1 MADRIQLNPKSN
13 AQLSRRGLIIGGLQT
28 AFIAALA
35 VRMRKLQVEDASEYR
50 LLADEN
56 RINIR
61 LIAPSRGEIYDR
73 NGKVIA
79 RNEQSFRIT
88 IVKEDAGDIEQT
100 LYSLS
105 NLIKISQNDAKRVIE
120 EIERSAP
127 FLPVTVRDQLSFE
140 EIARIATNSPI
151 LPGVSVEQGLSRVY
165 PLIESYAHVVGY
177 VGPVSDNDLKDGNE
191 SNPLLKI
198 PRFQVGKVGIERQF
212 EDVLRGSAGVMKV
225 EVNALGRV
233 MRNLDRKEGKPGNNI
248 QLTVDTELQAYIQAR
263 LGSESA
269 SAVVM
274 NCKNGEILAIASSP
288 SYDPNKFVKGIS
300 YSDFNELRD
309 NEFRPLASKTVQD
322 AYPPGSTFK
331 IVTALAALEAN
342 IISPKDNFSCDG
354 KMEISNRFF
363 HCWKKGGH
371 GEMDLA
377 KSLIESCDV
386 YFYELALK
394 VGIERINEMA
404 TQLGLGIQ
412 HDVPMSAIT
421 KGLVPSREWK
431 LKNRE
436 QEWLVGDTVNAS
448 IGQGYVLSSPLQLA
462 VMAARLA
469 SGRNVKP
476 MLTKSINGQNVND
489 DKEFEDLKVG
499 KANLN
504 IIRKALFKASNDR
517 RGTGYGSRII
527 NNKYRMAGKTGTSQV
542 RNITDA
548 ERENGVTKNEDLPWK
563 RRDHALFINFAPY
576 DDPEIAV
583 SVVVEHGGAGSKSA
597 APIARD
603 ITLQALFKGT
613 PPLGV
618 YPAKDRTA
626 IFEQQKRLKE
636 ILQELEM
643 NRKNKA

>member
-35 VRMRKLQVEDASEYR
+35 VKMRKLQVEDASEYR

-105 NLIKISQNDAKRVIE
+105 NLTKISQNDAKRVIE

-127 FLPVTVRDQLSFE
+127 FLPVTVRDQLSFK
-140 EIARIATNSPI
+140 EIARIATNSPT
-151 LPGVSVEQGLSRVY
+151 LPGVSVEEGLSRVY
-165 PLIESYAHVVGY
+165 PLIETYAHVVGY

-212 EDVLRGSAGVMKV
+212 EGTLRGSAGIMKV

-233 MRNLDRKEGKPGNNI
+233 MRNLDRKEGKPGKNI

-300 YSDFNELRD
+300 YSDFDELRD
-309 NEFRPLASKTVQD
+309 NELRPLASKTVQD

-331 IVTALAALEAN
+331 IVTALAALKAN
-342 IISPKDNFSCDG
+342 IISPKENFSCDG
-354 KMEISNRFF
+354 KMEISNRLF

-371 GEMDLA
+371 GEMDLE
-377 KSLIESCDV
+377 KSLSESCDV

-394 VGIERINEMA
+394 VGIERISEMA
-404 TQLGLGIQ
+404 NELGLGIQ
-412 HDVPMSAIT
+412 HDIPMSAIT

-436 QEWLVGDTVNAS
+436 QDWLVGDTVNAS

-462 VMAARLA
+462 VMAARIA
-469 SGRNVKP
+469 SGKNVKP
-476 MLTKSINGQNVND
+476 SLTKSINGQNVHD
-489 DKEFEDLKVG
+489 GKKIEDLKVD
-499 KANLN
+499 KAHLK
-504 IIRKALFKASNDR
+504 IIWKALFQASNDR
-517 RGTGYGSRII
+517 RGTAYGSRVI

-548 ERENGVTKNEDLPWK
+548 ERENGVTKNEDLPWQK
-563 RRDHALFINFAPY
+563 RDHALFINFAPY

-626 IFEQQKRLKE
+626 IFEQQKKLRE
-636 ILQELEM
+636 ILKGLEM

>member
-13 AQLSRRGLIIGGLQT
+13 AKLSRRGLIIGGLQT
-28 AFIAALA
+28 AFIAGLA

-61 LIAPSRGEIYDR
+61 LIAPARGEIYDR

-105 NLIKISQNDAKRVIE
+105 NLIKISQNNAKRVIE

-127 FLPVTVRDQLSFE
+127 FLPVTVKDQLSFE
-140 EIARIATNSPI
+140 EIARIAANSPI

-177 VGPVSDNDLKDGNE
+177 VGPVSDTDLKDGNE

-300 YSDFNELRD
+300 YSDFNELRE
-309 NEFRPLASKTVQD
+309 NELRPLASKTVQD

-363 HCWKKGGH
+363 HCWKKDGH

-377 KSLIESCDV
+377 KSLSESCDV

-421 KGLVPSREWK
+421 KGLVPNREWK

-436 QEWLVGDTVNAS
+436 QDWLVGDTVNAS

-476 MLTKSINGQNVND
+476 ILTKSINGQNFHD
-489 DKEFEDLKVG
+489 DKEFEDLKVD
-499 KANLN
+499 KVNLN

-517 RGTGYGSRII
+517 RGTAYGSRII

-583 SVVVEHGGAGSKSA
+583 SVVVEHGGGGSKSA

-618 YPAKDRTA
+618 YPAKDRTT

-636 ILQELEM
+636 ILQKLEM

>member
-13 AQLSRRGLIIGGLQT
+13 AKLSRRGLIIGGLQT
-28 AFIAALA
+28 AFIAGLA

-61 LIAPSRGEIYDR
+61 LIAPARGEIYDR

-342 IISPKDNFSCDG
+342 IISRKDNFSCDG

-371 GEMDLA
+371 GEMNLA
-377 KSLIESCDV
+377 KSISESCDV

-404 TQLGLGIQ
+404 TKLGLGIQ

-476 MLTKSINGQNVND
+476 MLTKSINGQNVHD
-489 DKEFEDLKVG
+489 DKEFEDLKVS
-499 KANLN
+499 KTNLN

-517 RGTGYGSRII
+517 RGTAYGSRII

-618 YPAKDRTA
+618 YPAKDRTD
-626 IFEQQKRLKE
+626 IFEQQKRLRE

>member
-105 NLIKISQNDAKRVIE
+105 KLIKIAQNDAKRVFE
-120 EIERSAP
+120 EIDRSAP

-140 EIARIATNSPI
+140 EIARIATNSPT
-151 LPGVSVEQGLSRVY
+151 LPGVSVEEGLSRVY
-165 PLIESYAHVVGY
+165 PLNQTYAHVVGY

-212 EDVLRGSAGVMKV
+212 EGVLRGSAGVMKV

-233 MRNLDRKEGKPGNNI
+233 MRNLDRKEGKPGKNI

-300 YSDFNELRD
+300 YSDFDKLRD
-309 NEFRPLASKTVQD
+309 NELRPLASKTVQD

-331 IVTALAALEAN
+331 IVTALAALKAD
-342 IISPKDNFSCDG
+342 IIRPKDKFSCDG
-354 KMEISNRFF
+354 KMEISNRLF

-377 KSLIESCDV
+377 KSLSESCDV

-404 TQLGLGIQ
+404 IQLGLGIQ
-412 HDVPMSAIT
+412 HEIPMSAIT

-431 LKNRE
+431 KKNRE
-436 QEWLVGDTVNAS
+436 QDWLVGDTVNAS

-476 MLTKSINGQNVND
+476 LLTKSVNGQNVND
-489 DKEFEDLKVG
+489 GKKIEDLKID
-499 KANLN
+499 KAHLK
-504 IIRKALFKASNDR
+504 IIRKALFQASNDR
-517 RGTGYGSRII
+517 RGTAYGSRVI

-563 RRDHALFINFAPY
+563 KRDHALFINFAPY
-576 DDPEIAV
+576 NDPEIAV

-626 IFEQQKRLKE
+626 IFEQQKKLRE
-636 ILQELEM
+636 ILKGLDM

>member
-13 AQLSRRGLIIGGLQT
+13 AKLSRRGLIIGGLQT
-28 AFIAALA
+28 AFIAGLA

-61 LIAPSRGEIYDR
+61 LIAPARGEIYDR

-105 NLIKISQNDAKRVIE
+105 NLIKISQNDAKRVFE

-300 YSDFNELRD
+300 YSDFNELRE
-309 NEFRPLASKTVQD
+309 NELRPLASKTVQD

-363 HCWKKGGH
+363 HCWKKDGH

-436 QEWLVGDTVNAS
+436 QDWLVGDTVNAS

-476 MLTKSINGQNVND
+476 MLTKSINGQNVHD
-489 DKEFEDLKVG
+489 DKEFEDLKVD

-517 RGTGYGSRII
+517 RGTAYGSRII

-618 YPAKDRTA
+618 YPAKDRTD
-626 IFEQQKRLKE
+626 IFEQQKRLRE

>member
-13 AQLSRRGLIIGGLQT
+13 AKLSRRGFIIGGLQT
-28 AFIAALA
+28 AFIAGLA

-61 LIAPSRGEIYDR
+61 LIAPARGEIYDR

-105 NLIKISQNDAKRVIE
+105 NLIKITQNDAKRVFE
-120 EIERSAP
+120 EIDRSAP

-140 EIARIATNSPI
+140 EIARIATNSPT
-151 LPGVSVEQGLSRVY
+151 LPGVSVEEGLSRVY
-165 PLIESYAHVVGY
+165 PLTQTYAHVVGY
-177 VGPVSDNDLKDGNE
+177 VGPVSDNDLNDGNE

-212 EDVLRGSAGVMKV
+212 EGVLRGSAGVMKV

-377 KSLIESCDV
+377 KSLSESCDV

-404 TQLGLGIQ
+404 IQLGLGIQ
-412 HDVPMSAIT
+412 HEIPMSAIT

-436 QEWLVGDTVNAS
+436 QDWLVGDTVNAS

-476 MLTKSINGQNVND
+476 LLTKSINGQNVHD
-489 DKEFEDLKVG
+489 GKKIEDLKID
-499 KANLN
+499 KAHLK
-504 IIRKALFKASNDR
+504 IIRKALFQASNDR
-517 RGTGYGSRII
+517 RGTAYGSRVI

-563 RRDHALFINFAPY
+563 KRDHALFINFAPY

-626 IFEQQKRLKE
+626 IFEQQKRLRE

>member
-13 AQLSRRGLIIGGLQT
+13 AKLSRRGLIIGGLQT
-28 AFIAALA
+28 AFIAGLA

-61 LIAPSRGEIYDR
+61 LIAPARGEIYDR

-165 PLIESYAHVVGY
+165 PLIENYAHVVGY

-342 IISPKDNFSCDG
+342 IISPKDIFSCDG

-476 MLTKSINGQNVND
+476 ILTKSINGQNVHG
-489 DKEFEDLKVG
+489 DKEFEDLKIE
-499 KANLN
+499 KANLK

-517 RGTGYGSRII
+517 RGTAYGSRII

-548 ERENGVTKNEDLPWK
+548 ERENGVTKNEDLPWE

-618 YPAKDRTA
+618 YPAKDRTS

>member
-35 VRMRKLQVEDASEYR
+35 VRMRKLQVEDANEYR

-105 NLIKISQNDAKRVIE
+105 NLIKITQNDAKRVFE
-120 EIERSAP
+120 EIDRSAP

-140 EIARIATNSPI
+140 EIARIATNSPT
-151 LPGVSVEQGLSRVY
+151 LPGVSVEEGLSRVY
-165 PLIESYAHVVGY
+165 PLTQTYAHVVGY
-177 VGPVSDNDLKDGNE
+177 VGPVSDNDLNDANE

-212 EDVLRGSAGVMKV
+212 EGVLRGSAGVMKV

-300 YSDFNELRD
+300 YSDFDKLRD
-309 NEFRPLASKTVQD
+309 NELRPLASKTVQD

-331 IVTALAALEAN
+331 IVTALAALKAN

-354 KMEISNRFF
+354 KMEISNRLF

-377 KSLIESCDV
+377 KSLSESCDV

-404 TQLGLGIQ
+404 IQLGLGIQ
-412 HDVPMSAIT
+412 HEIPMSAIT

-436 QEWLVGDTVNAS
+436 QDWLVGDTVNAS

-476 MLTKSINGQNVND
+476 LLTKSINGQNVHD
-489 DKEFEDLKVG
+489 GKKIEDLKID
-499 KANLN
+499 KAHLK
-504 IIRKALFKASNDR
+504 IIRKALFQASNDR
-517 RGTGYGSRII
+517 RGTAYGSRVI

-563 RRDHALFINFAPY
+563 KRDHALFINFAPY

-626 IFEQQKRLKE
+626 IFEQQKKLRE
-636 ILQELEM
+636 ILKGLDM

>member
-13 AQLSRRGLIIGGLQT
+13 AKLSRRGLIIGGLQT
-28 AFIAALA
+28 AFIAGLA

-61 LIAPSRGEIYDR
+61 LIAPARGEIYDR

-140 EIARIATNSPI
+140 EIARIATNSPT
-151 LPGVSVEQGLSRVY
+151 LPGVSVEEGLSRVY
-165 PLIESYAHVVGY
+165 PLTQTYAHVVGY
-177 VGPVSDNDLKDGNE
+177 VGPVSDNDLNDGNE

-212 EDVLRGSAGVMKV
+212 EGVLRGSAGVMKV

-377 KSLIESCDV
+377 KSLSESCDV

-436 QEWLVGDTVNAS
+436 QDWLVGDTVNAS

-476 MLTKSINGQNVND
+476 MLTKSINGQNVHD
-489 DKEFEDLKVG
+489 DKEFEDLKVD

-517 RGTGYGSRII
+517 RGTAYGSRII

-626 IFEQQKRLKE
+626 IFEQQKKLRE
-636 ILQELEM
+636 ILKGLDM

>member
-13 AQLSRRGLIIGGLQT
+13 AKLSRRGLIIGGLQT
-28 AFIAALA
+28 ALIASLA
-35 VRMRKLQVEDASEYR
+35 IRMRKLQVEDASEYR

-61 LIAPSRGEIYDR
+61 LIAPARGEIYDR

-165 PLIESYAHVVGY
+165 PLIENYAHVVGY

-331 IVTALAALEAN
+331 VVTALAALEAN
-342 IISPKDNFSCDG
+342 IISPKDNFSCGG

-476 MLTKSINGQNVND
+476 MLTKSINGQNVHD
-489 DKEFEDLKVG
+489 DKEFEDLKVS
-499 KANLN
+499 KTNLN

-517 RGTGYGSRII
+517 RGTAYGSRII

-626 IFEQQKRLKE
+626 IFEQQKKLRE
-636 ILQELEM
+636 ILQQLEM

>member
-1 MADRIQLNPKSN
+1 MADRIKLNQKSYTK
-13 AQLSRRGLIIGGLQT
+13 LSRRGLILGGLQST
-28 AFIAALA
+28 FIAGLA
-35 VRMRKLQVEDASEYR
+35 FRMRKLQVEDASEYR

-88 IVKEDAGDIEQT
+88 IVKEDADDIEQT
-100 LYSLS
+100 LFTLS
-105 NLIKISQNDAKRVIE
+105 NLIEISQNDAKRVIDE
-120 EIERSAP
+120 VERSAP
-127 FLPVTVRDQLSFE
+127 FLPVTVKDQLSFD
-140 EIARIATNSPI
+140 EIARIAANTPN
-151 LPGVSVEQGLSRVY
+151 LTGVSVEQGLSRVY
-165 PLIESYAHVVGY
+165 PSFESYAHVVGY
-177 VGPVSDNDLKDGNE
+177 VGPVSNNDLKGGNE

-198 PRFQVGKVGIERQF
+198 PRFQVGKVGIENHY

-248 QLTVDTELQAYIQAR
+248 QLTVDTDLQSYTQAR

-300 YSDFNELRD
+300 YSDFNNLRD
-309 NEFRPLASKTVQD
+309 NELRPLASKTVQD

-331 IVTALAALEAN
+331 IVTALAALEAK
-342 IISPKDNFSCDG
+342 IIRPKDSFSCTG
-354 KMEISNRFF
+354 KMEVSNRFF

-371 GEMDLA
+371 GEMNLE
-377 KSLIESCDV
+377 KSLSESCDV

-394 VGIERINEMA
+394 VGIERINKMA
-404 TQLGLGIQ
+404 IKLGFGTK
-412 HDVPMSAIT
+412 HDIPMSAIT
-421 KGLVPSREWK
+421 TGLVPNKEWK
-431 LKNRE
+431 LNNRD
-436 QEWLVGDTVNAS
+436 QEWLIGDTVNAS

-469 SGRNVKP
+469 NGKNVKP
-476 MLTKSINGQNVND
+476 ILTKSINGQNIHDLGNI
-489 DKEFEDLKVG
+489 EDL
-499 KANLN
+499 N
-504 IIRKALFKASNDR
+504 IEKSHLEIVRKALFKASNDR
-517 RGTGYGSRII
+517 RGTAYGSRVI
-527 NNKYRMAGKTGTSQV
+527 NDEYRIAGKTGTSQV

-563 RRDHALFINFAPY
+563 RRDHGLFVNFAPY
-576 DDPEIAV
+576 DNPEIAV
-583 SVVVEHGGAGSKSA
+583 AVVVEHGGAGSKSA

-603 ITLQALFKGT
+603 ITLQALFKGK
-613 PPLGV
+613 PPLEV
-618 YPAKDRTA
+618 YPAKDRA
-626 IFEQQKRLKE
+626 EVLEQQNKLGEVLKE
-636 ILQELEM
+636 LEIF
-643 NRKNKA
+643 RRNKV

>member
-13 AQLSRRGLIIGGLQT
+13 AKLSRRGLIIGGLQT
-28 AFIAALA
+28 AFIAGLA

-61 LIAPSRGEIYDR
+61 LIAPARGEIYDR

-363 HCWKKGGH
+363 HCWKKDGH

-476 MLTKSINGQNVND
+476 MLTKSINGQNVHD
-489 DKEFEDLKVG
+489 DKEFEDLKVD

-517 RGTGYGSRII
+517 RGTAYGSRII

-618 YPAKDRTA
+618 YPAKDRTD
-626 IFEQQKRLKE
+626 IFEQQKRLRE

>member
-13 AQLSRRGLIIGGLQT
+13 AKLSRRGLVIGGLQI
-28 AFIAALA
+28 AFIAGLA
-35 VRMRKLQVEDASEYR
+35 IRMRKLQVEDASEYR

-61 LIAPSRGEIYDR
+61 LIAPARGEIYDR

-140 EIARIATNSPI
+140 EIARIAANSPI

-177 VGPVSDNDLKDGNE
+177 VGPVSDTDLKDGNE

-300 YSDFNELRD
+300 YSDFNELRE
-309 NEFRPLASKTVQD
+309 NELRPLASKTVQD

-363 HCWKKGGH
+363 HCWKKDGH

-377 KSLIESCDV
+377 KSLSESCDV

-421 KGLVPSREWK
+421 KGLVPNREWK

-436 QEWLVGDTVNAS
+436 QDWLVGDTVNAS

-476 MLTKSINGQNVND
+476 MLTKSINGQNVHD
-489 DKEFEDLKVG
+489 DKEFEDLKVD

-517 RGTGYGSRII
+517 RGTAYGSRII

-618 YPAKDRTA
+618 YPAKDRTT

-636 ILQELEM
+636 ILQKLEM

>member
-13 AQLSRRGLIIGGLQT
+13 AKLSRRGLIIGGLQT
-28 AFIAALA
+28 AFIAGLA

-61 LIAPSRGEIYDR
+61 LIAPARGEIYDR

-127 FLPVTVRDQLSFE
+127 FLPVTVKDQLSFE
-140 EIARIATNSPI
+140 EIARIAANSPI

-300 YSDFNELRD
+300 YSDFNELRE
-309 NEFRPLASKTVQD
+309 NELRPLASKTVQD

-363 HCWKKGGH
+363 HCWKKDGH

-421 KGLVPSREWK
+421 KGLVPNREWK

-436 QEWLVGDTVNAS
+436 QDWLVGDTVNAS

-476 MLTKSINGQNVND
+476 ILTKSINGQNFHD
-489 DKEFEDLKVG
+489 DKEFEDLKVD
-499 KANLN
+499 KVNLN

-517 RGTGYGSRII
+517 RGTAYGSRII

-583 SVVVEHGGAGSKSA
+583 SVVVEHGGGGSKSA

-618 YPAKDRTA
+618 YPAKDRTT
-626 IFEQQKRLKE
+626 IFEQQKKLKE
-636 ILQELEM
+636 ILQKLEM

>member
-35 VRMRKLQVEDASEYR
+35 VKMRKLQVEDASEYR

-105 NLIKISQNDAKRVIE
+105 NLTKISQNDAKRVIE

-127 FLPVTVRDQLSFE
+127 FLPVTVRDQLSFK
-140 EIARIATNSPI
+140 EIARIATNSPT
-151 LPGVSVEQGLSRVY
+151 LPGVSVEEGLSRVY
-165 PLIESYAHVVGY
+165 PLIETYAHVVGY

-212 EDVLRGSAGVMKV
+212 EGTLRGSAGIMKV

-233 MRNLDRKEGKPGNNI
+233 MRNLDRKEGKPGKNI

-300 YSDFNELRD
+300 YSDFDELRD
-309 NEFRPLASKTVQD
+309 NELRPLASKTVQD

-331 IVTALAALEAN
+331 IVTALAALKAN
-342 IISPKDNFSCDG
+342 IISPKENFSCDG

-371 GEMDLA
+371 GEMDLE
-377 KSLIESCDV
+377 KSLSESCDV

-394 VGIERINEMA
+394 VGIERISEMA
-404 TQLGLGIQ
+404 NELGLGIQ
-412 HDVPMSAIT
+412 HDIPMSAIT

-431 LKNRE
+431 LKNRK
-436 QEWLVGDTVNAS
+436 QDWLVGDTVNAS

-462 VMAARLA
+462 VMAARIA
-469 SGRNVKP
+469 SGKNVKP
-476 MLTKSINGQNVND
+476 SLTKSINGQNVHD
-489 DKEFEDLKVG
+489 GKKIEDLKVD
-499 KANLN
+499 KAHLK
-504 IIRKALFKASNDR
+504 IIWKALFQASNDR
-517 RGTGYGSRII
+517 RGTAYGSRVI

-548 ERENGVTKNEDLPWK
+548 ERENGVTKNEDLPWQK
-563 RRDHALFINFAPY
+563 RDHALFINFAPY

-626 IFEQQKRLKE
+626 IFEQQKKLRE
-636 ILQELEM
+636 ILKGLEM

>member
-1 MADRIQLNPKSN
+1 MADRIKLNQKSYTK
-13 AQLSRRGLIIGGLQT
+13 LSRRGLILGGLQFT
-28 AFIAALA
+28 FIAGLA
-35 VRMRKLQVEDASEYR
+35 FRMRKLQVEDASEYR

-88 IVKEDAGDIEQT
+88 IVKEDADDIEQT
-100 LYSLS
+100 LFTLS
-105 NLIKISQNDAKRVIE
+105 NLIEISQNDVKRVIDE
-120 EIERSAP
+120 VERSAP
-127 FLPVTVRDQLSFE
+127 FLPVTVKDQLSFI
-140 EIARIATNSPI
+140 EIARIAANTPN
-151 LPGVSVEQGLSRVY
+151 LTGVSVEQGLSRVY
-165 PLIESYAHVVGY
+165 PSFESYAHVVGY
-177 VGPVSDNDLKDGNE
+177 VGPVSNNDLKRGNE

-198 PRFQVGKVGIERQF
+198 PRFQVGKVGIENHY

-248 QLTVDTELQAYIQAR
+248 QLTVDTDLQSYIQAR

-300 YSDFNELRD
+300 YSDFNNLRD
-309 NEFRPLASKTVQD
+309 NELRPLASKTVQD

-331 IVTALAALEAN
+331 IVTALAALEAK
-342 IISPKDNFSCDG
+342 IIRPKDSFSCTG
-354 KMEISNRFF
+354 KMEVSNRFF

-371 GEMDLA
+371 GEMNLE
-377 KSLIESCDV
+377 KSLSESCDV

-394 VGIERINEMA
+394 VGIERINKMA
-404 TQLGLGIQ
+404 IKLGFGTK
-412 HDVPMSAIT
+412 HDIPMSAIT
-421 KGLVPSREWK
+421 TGLVPNKEWK
-431 LKNRE
+431 LNNRD
-436 QEWLVGDTVNAS
+436 QEWLIGDTVNAS

-469 SGRNVKP
+469 NGKNVKP
-476 MLTKSINGQNVND
+476 ILTKSINGQNIHDLGNI
-489 DKEFEDLKVG
+489 EDL
-499 KANLN
+499 N
-504 IIRKALFKASNDR
+504 IEKSHLEIVRKALFKASNDR
-517 RGTGYGSRII
+517 RGTAYGSRVI
-527 NNKYRMAGKTGTSQV
+527 NDAYRIAGKTGTSQV

-563 RRDHALFINFAPY
+563 RRDHGLFVNFAPY
-576 DDPEIAV
+576 DNPEIAV
-583 SVVVEHGGAGSKSA
+583 AVVVEHGGAGSKSA

-603 ITLQALFKGT
+603 ITLQALFKGK
-613 PPLGV
+613 PPLEV
-618 YPAKDRTA
+618 YPAKDRA
-626 IFEQQKRLKE
+626 EVLEQQNKLGEVLKE
-636 ILQELEM
+636 LEIF
-643 NRKNKA
+643 RRNKV

>member
-105 NLIKISQNDAKRVIE
+105 NLIKISQNDAKRVFE
-120 EIERSAP
+120 EIDRSAP

-476 MLTKSINGQNVND
+476 MLTKSINGQNVHD
-489 DKEFEDLKVG
+489 DKEFEDLKVD

-517 RGTGYGSRII
+517 RGTAYGSRII

-626 IFEQQKRLKE
+626 IFEQQKKLRE
-636 ILQELEM
+636 ILKGLDM

>member
-13 AQLSRRGLIIGGLQT
+13 AKLSRRGLIIGGLQT
-28 AFIAALA
+28 AFIAGLA

-61 LIAPSRGEIYDR
+61 LIAPARGEIYDR

-233 MRNLDRKEGKPGNNI
+233 MRNLDRKEGKPGKNI

-300 YSDFNELRD
+300 YSDFDKLRD
-309 NEFRPLASKTVQD
+309 NELRPLASKTVQD

-331 IVTALAALEAN
+331 IVTALAALKAN

-517 RGTGYGSRII
+517 RGTAYGSRII

-626 IFEQQKRLKE
+626 IFEQQKKLRE
-636 ILQELEM
+636 ILKGLDV

>member
-13 AQLSRRGLIIGGLQT
+13 AKLSRRGLIIGGLQT
-28 AFIAALA
+28 AFIAGLA

-61 LIAPSRGEIYDR
+61 LIAPARGEIYDR

-88 IVKEDAGDIEQT
+88 IVKEDAGDIERT

-105 NLIKISQNDAKRVIE
+105 NLIKISQNDAKRVFE

-165 PLIESYAHVVGY
+165 PLIGSYAHVVGY

-300 YSDFNELRD
+300 YSDFNELRE
-309 NEFRPLASKTVQD
+309 NELRPLASKTVQD

-363 HCWKKGGH
+363 HCWKKDGH

-462 VMAARLA
+462 VMVARLA

-476 MLTKSINGQNVND
+476 MLTKSINGQNVHD
-489 DKEFEDLKVG
+489 DKEFEDLKVD

-517 RGTGYGSRII
+517 RGTAYGSRII

-626 IFEQQKRLKE
+626 IFEQQKRLRE

>member
-1 MADRIQLNPKSN
+1 
-13 AQLSRRGLIIGGLQT
+13 
-28 AFIAALA
+28 
-35 VRMRKLQVEDASEYR
+35 
-50 LLADEN
+50 
-56 RINIR
+56 
-61 LIAPSRGEIYDR
+61 
-73 NGKVIA
+73 
-79 RNEQSFRIT
+79 
-88 IVKEDAGDIEQT
+88 
-100 LYSLS
+100 
-105 NLIKISQNDAKRVIE
+105 
-120 EIERSAP
+120 
-127 FLPVTVRDQLSFE
+127 
-140 EIARIATNSPI
+140 
-151 LPGVSVEQGLSRVY
+151 
-165 PLIESYAHVVGY
+165 
-177 VGPVSDNDLKDGNE
+177 
-191 SNPLLKI
+191 
-198 PRFQVGKVGIERQF
+198 
-212 EDVLRGSAGVMKV
+212 MKV

-354 KMEISNRFF
+354 KMEVSNRFF

-476 MLTKSINGQNVND
+476 MLTKSINGQNVHD
-489 DKEFEDLKVG
+489 DKEFEDLKVS

-517 RGTGYGSRII
+517 RGTAYGSRII

-626 IFEQQKRLKE
+626 IFEQQKRLRE

>member
-13 AQLSRRGLIIGGLQT
+13 AKLSRRGLIIGGLQT
-28 AFIAALA
+28 AFIAGLA

-61 LIAPSRGEIYDR
+61 LIAPARGEIYDR

-404 TQLGLGIQ
+404 TKLGLGIQ

-476 MLTKSINGQNVND
+476 MLTKSINGQNVHD

-517 RGTGYGSRII
+517 RGTAYASRII

-626 IFEQQKRLKE
+626 IFEQQKRLRE

>member
-1 MADRIQLNPKSN
+1 MADRIQLNQKSHVK
-13 AQLSRRGLIIGGLQT
+13 LSRRGLILGALQT
-28 AFIAALA
+28 AFIAGLA
-35 VRMRKLQVEDASEYR
+35 FRMRKLQVEDANEYR

-61 LIAPSRGEIYDR
+61 LIAPSRGEVYDR
-73 NGKVIA
+73 NGKIIA

-88 IVKEDAGDIEQT
+88 IVKEDAGNIEQT

-105 NLIKISQNDAKRVIE
+105 NLIKISQRDATRVIE

-140 EIARIATNSPI
+140 EIARIAANTPN

-165 PLIESYAHVVGY
+165 PSLESYAHVVGY
-177 VGPVSDNDLKDGNE
+177 VGPVSDSDLKRSNE
-191 SNPLLKI
+191 NNPLLKI
-198 PRFQVGKVGIERQF
+198 PRFQVGKVGIEKHY
-212 EDVLRGSAGVMKV
+212 EDVLRGIAGVMKV

-248 QLTVDTELQAYIQAR
+248 QLTVDTELQSYIQAR

-309 NEFRPLASKTVQD
+309 NKFRPLASKTVQD

-331 IVTALAALEAN
+331 IITALAALEAKL
-342 IISPKDNFSCDG
+342 IEPKDSFSCDG
-354 KMEISNRFF
+354 KIEVSNRFF
-363 HCWKKGGH
+363 HCWKKDGH
-371 GEMDLA
+371 GKMDLA
-377 KSLIESCDV
+377 KSLSESCDV

-394 VGIERINEMA
+394 VGIERINKMA
-404 TQLGLGIQ
+404 KKLGLGIK
-412 HDVPMSAIT
+412 HDIPMSAIT
-421 KGLVPSREWK
+421 KGLVPSRDWK

-436 QEWLVGDTVNAS
+436 QEWLIGDTVNAS

-469 SGRNVKP
+469 SGKNVKP
-476 MLTKSINGQNVND
+476 ILTKSINGQNIHNL
-489 DKEFEDLKVG
+489 KNIEDLDVDKSYL
-499 KANLN
+499 K
-504 IIRKALFKASNDR
+504 IIRKALFQASNDR
-517 RGTGYGSRII
+517 RGTAYGSRII
-527 NNKYRMAGKTGTSQV
+527 NDAYRMAGKTGTSQV

-563 RRDHALFINFAPY
+563 RRDHGLFINFAPY
-576 DDPEIAV
+576 DKPEIAV
-583 SVVVEHGGAGSKSA
+583 AVVVEHGGAGSKSA

-603 ITLQALFKGT
+603 ITLQALFKGK
-613 PPLGV
+613 PPLEV

-626 IFEQQKRLKE
+626 VLERQNKLGEVLKE
-636 ILQELEM
+636 LEIF
-643 NRKNKA
+643 RKNKV

>member
-13 AQLSRRGLIIGGLQT
+13 AKLSRRGLIIGGLQT
-28 AFIAALA
+28 AFIAGLA

-61 LIAPSRGEIYDR
+61 LIAPARGEIYDR

-309 NEFRPLASKTVQD
+309 NELRPLASKTVQD

-476 MLTKSINGQNVND
+476 MLTKSINGQNVHD
-489 DKEFEDLKVG
+489 DKEFEDLKVD

-517 RGTGYGSRII
+517 RGTAYGSRII

-626 IFEQQKRLKE
+626 IFEQQKRLRE

>member
-105 NLIKISQNDAKRVIE
+105 NLIKITQNDAKRVFE
-120 EIERSAP
+120 EIDRSAP

-140 EIARIATNSPI
+140 EIARIATNSPT
-151 LPGVSVEQGLSRVY
+151 LPGVSVEEGLSRVY
-165 PLIESYAHVVGY
+165 PLTQTYAHVVGY
-177 VGPVSDNDLKDGNE
+177 VGPVSDNDLNDANE

-212 EDVLRGSAGVMKV
+212 EGVLRGSAGVMKV

-233 MRNLDRKEGKPGNNI
+233 MRNLDRKEGKPGKNI

-300 YSDFNELRD
+300 YSDFDKLRD
-309 NEFRPLASKTVQD
+309 NELRPLASKTVQD

-331 IVTALAALEAN
+331 IVTALAALKAN

-354 KMEISNRFF
+354 KMEISNRLF

-377 KSLIESCDV
+377 KSLSESCDV

-404 TQLGLGIQ
+404 IQLGLGTKHEI
-412 HDVPMSAIT
+412 PMSAIT

-436 QEWLVGDTVNAS
+436 QDWLVGDTVNAS

-476 MLTKSINGQNVND
+476 LLTKSINGQNVHD
-489 DKEFEDLKVG
+489 GKKIEDLKID
-499 KANLN
+499 KAHLK
-504 IIRKALFKASNDR
+504 IIRKALFQASNDR
-517 RGTGYGSRII
+517 RGTAYGSRVI

-548 ERENGVTKNEDLPWK
+548 ERENGVTKNEDLPWEK
-563 RRDHALFINFAPY
+563 RDHALFINFAPY

-626 IFEQQKRLKE
+626 IFEQQKKLRE
-636 ILQELEM
+636 ILKGLDM

>member
-13 AQLSRRGLIIGGLQT
+13 AKLSRRGLIIGGLQT
-28 AFIAALA
+28 AFIAGLA

-61 LIAPSRGEIYDR
+61 LIAPARGEIYDR

-476 MLTKSINGQNVND
+476 MLTKSINGQNVHD
-489 DKEFEDLKVG
+489 DKEFEDLKVD

-517 RGTGYGSRII
+517 RGTAYGSRII

>member
-1 MADRIQLNPKSN
+1 MADRIQLNQKSY
-13 AQLSRRGLIIGGLQT
+13 AKLSRRGLILGGLQVV
-28 AFIAALA
+28 FIACLA
-35 VRMRKLQVEDASEYR
+35 TRMRKLQIEEASEYR

-61 LIAPSRGEIYDR
+61 LIAPSRGEVYDR
-73 NGKVIA
+73 NGKIVA

-105 NLIKISQNDAKRVIE
+105 NLIKISQTDATRVIE
-120 EIERSAP
+120 EIGRSAP

-140 EIARIATNSPI
+140 EIARIAANTPN
-151 LPGVSVEQGLSRVY
+151 LPGVSVEQGLSRIY
-165 PLIESYAHVVGY
+165 PSFDSYAHVVGY
-177 VGPVSDNDLKDGNE
+177 VGPVSDNDLKRGNE

-198 PRFQVGKVGIERQF
+198 PRFQVGKVGVEKYY
-212 EDVLRGSAGVMKV
+212 EDILRGSAGVMKV

-233 MRNLDRKEGKPGNNI
+233 MRNLERKEGKPGNNI
-248 QLTVDTELQAYIQAR
+248 QLTVDTELQSYIQAR

-274 NCKNGEILAIASSP
+274 NCRNGEILAIASSP

-309 NEFRPLASKTVQD
+309 NIFRPLASKTVQD

-331 IVTALAALEAN
+331 IVTALAALEAK
-342 IISPKDNFSCDG
+342 IIGPKDSFSCDG
-354 KMEISNRFF
+354 KMEVSNRFF

-371 GEMDLA
+371 GKMDLT
-377 KSLIESCDV
+377 KSLSESCDV

-394 VGIERINEMA
+394 VGIERINKMA
-404 TQLGLGIQ
+404 MKLGMGMK
-412 HDVPMSAIT
+412 HDIPMSAIT
-421 KGLVPSREWK
+421 KGLVPSKEWK
-431 LKNRE
+431 LNNRK

-469 SGRNVKP
+469 SGKNVKP
-476 MLTKSINGQNVND
+476 VLTKSINGRNIH
-489 DKEFEDLKVG
+489 DLE
-499 KANLN
+499 N
-504 IIRKALFKASNDR
+504 IKDLDIEKPHLKIVKDALFQASNDR
-517 RGTGYGSRII
+517 RGTAYGSRII
-527 NNKYRMAGKTGTSQV
+527 NNAYRIAGKTGTSQV

-563 RRDHALFINFAPY
+563 RRDHGLFVNFAPY
-576 DDPEIAV
+576 ENPEIAV

-603 ITLQALFKGT
+603 ITLQALFKGK
-613 PPLGV
+613 PPLEV
-618 YPAKDRTA
+618 YPAKDRSA
-626 IFEQQKRLKE
+626 ILEQQNKLGKVLKE
-636 ILQELEM
+636 LEIL
-643 NRKNKA
+643 RRNKV

>member
-13 AQLSRRGLIIGGLQT
+13 AKLSRRGLIIGGLQT
-28 AFIAALA
+28 AFIAGLA

-61 LIAPSRGEIYDR
+61 LIAPARGEIYDR

-105 NLIKISQNDAKRVIE
+105 NLIKISQNNAKRVIE

-140 EIARIATNSPI
+140 EIARIAVNSPI

-331 IVTALAALEAN
+331 V
-342 IISPKDNFSCDG
+342 
-354 KMEISNRFF
+354 
-363 HCWKKGGH
+363 
-371 GEMDLA
+371 
-377 KSLIESCDV
+377 
-386 YFYELALK
+386 
-394 VGIERINEMA
+394 
-404 TQLGLGIQ
+404 
-412 HDVPMSAIT
+412 
-421 KGLVPSREWK
+421 
-431 LKNRE
+431 
-436 QEWLVGDTVNAS
+436 
-448 IGQGYVLSSPLQLA
+448 VLDY
-462 VMAARLA
+462 
-469 SGRNVKP
+469 K
-476 MLTKSINGQNVND
+476 
-489 DKEFEDLKVG
+489 
-499 KANLN
+499 
-504 IIRKALFKASNDR
+504 
-517 RGTGYGSRII
+517 
-527 NNKYRMAGKTGTSQV
+527 
-542 RNITDA
+542 
-548 ERENGVTKNEDLPWK
+548 
-563 RRDHALFINFAPY
+563 
-576 DDPEIAV
+576 
-583 SVVVEHGGAGSKSA
+583 
-597 APIARD
+597 
-603 ITLQALFKGT
+603 
-613 PPLGV
+613 
-618 YPAKDRTA
+618 
-626 IFEQQKRLKE
+626 
-636 ILQELEM
+636 
-643 NRKNKA
+643 

>member
-13 AQLSRRGLIIGGLQT
+13 AKLSRRGLIIGGLQT
-28 AFIAALA
+28 AFIAGLA

-61 LIAPSRGEIYDR
+61 LIAPARGEIYDR

-476 MLTKSINGQNVND
+476 MLTKSINGQNVHD
-489 DKEFEDLKVG
+489 DKEFEDLKVD

-517 RGTGYGSRII
+517 RGTAYASRII

>member
-1 MADRIQLNPKSN
+1 
-13 AQLSRRGLIIGGLQT
+13 
-28 AFIAALA
+28 
-35 VRMRKLQVEDASEYR
+35 
-50 LLADEN
+50 
-56 RINIR
+56 
-61 LIAPSRGEIYDR
+61 
-73 NGKVIA
+73 
-79 RNEQSFRIT
+79 
-88 IVKEDAGDIEQT
+88 

-476 MLTKSINGQNVND
+476 MLTKSINGQNVHD
-489 DKEFEDLKVG
+489 DKEFEDLKVD

-517 RGTGYGSRII
+517 RGTAYGSRII

-626 IFEQQKRLKE
+626 IFEQQKRLRE

>member
-13 AQLSRRGLIIGGLQT
+13 AKLSRRGLIIGGLQT
-28 AFIAALA
+28 AFIAGLA

-476 MLTKSINGQNVND
+476 MLTKSINGQNVHD
-489 DKEFEDLKVG
+489 DKEFEDLKVD
-499 KANLN
+499 KANLK

-517 RGTGYGSRII
+517 RGTAYGSRII

-626 IFEQQKRLKE
+626 IFEQQKKLRE
-636 ILQELEM
+636 ILKGLDM

>member
-13 AQLSRRGLIIGGLQT
+13 AKLSRRGLIIGGLQT
-28 AFIAALA
+28 AFIAGLA

-61 LIAPSRGEIYDR
+61 LIAPARGEIYDR

-476 MLTKSINGQNVND
+476 MLTKSINGQNVHD
-489 DKEFEDLKVG
+489 DKEFEDLKVD

-517 RGTGYGSRII
+517 RGTAYGSRII

-618 YPAKDRTA
+618 YPAKDRTD
-626 IFEQQKRLKE
+626 IFEQQKRLRE

>member
-13 AQLSRRGLIIGGLQT
+13 AKLSRRGLIIGGLQT
-28 AFIAALA
+28 AFIAGLA

-61 LIAPSRGEIYDR
+61 LIAPARGEIYDR

-517 RGTGYGSRII
+517 RGTAYGSRII

-626 IFEQQKRLKE
+626 IFEQQKRLRE

>member
-13 AQLSRRGLIIGGLQT
+13 AKLSRRGLIIGGLQT
-28 AFIAALA
+28 AFIAGLA

-61 LIAPSRGEIYDR
+61 LIAPARGEIYDR

-165 PLIESYAHVVGY
+165 PLIENYAHVVGY

-300 YSDFNELRD
+300 YSDFNELRE
-309 NEFRPLASKTVQD
+309 NELRPLASKTVQD

-517 RGTGYGSRII
+517 RGTAYGSRII